1 MIVLKLLLDTNIVL
15 WTAVTS
21 KRLSREAKRIIE
33 RAESLYVSSVSIWEI
48 GIKVT
53 LGKLDVDVDELL
65 RTLTDRSFEQLPVT
79 WEHARVF
86 SWLPLHHRDPFD
98 RMLVAQAMSEPLIL
112 LTHDETLSAYGDIV
126 RVA

>member
-1 MIVLKLLLDTNIVL
+1 VIVLKILLDTNIVL

-33 RAESLYVSSVSIWEI
+33 RAESVHVSSVSIWEI
-48 GIKVT
+48 GTKVA
-53 LGKLDVDVDELL
+53 LGKLEVDVDELL
-65 RTLTDRSFEQLPVT
+65 RTLNDRSFEQLPVT

-86 SWLPLHHRDPFD
+86 SWLPVHHRDPFD

>member
-1 MIVLKLLLDTNIVL
+1 MIVLKILLDTNIVL

-33 RAESLYVSSVSIWEI
+33 RAESVHVSSVSIWEI
-48 GIKVT
+48 GTKVA
-53 LGKLDVDVDELL
+53 LGKLEVDVDELL
-65 RTLTDRSFEQLPVT
+65 RTLNDRSFEQLPVT

-86 SWLPLHHRDPFD
+86 SWLPVHHRDPFD

>member
-1 MIVLKLLLDTNIVL
+1 LDTNIVI
-15 WTAVTS
+15 WAAMGS
-21 KRLSREAKRIIE
+21 KRLSRSAE
-33 RAESLYVSSVSIWEI
+33 RAIQHADAVHVSSVSVWEI
-48 GIKVT
+48 GIKAT
-53 LGKLDVDVDELL
+53 LGKLEINVDELL
-65 RTLTDRSFEQLPVT
+65 RTLGDRGFEQLPVT

>member
-1 MIVLKLLLDTNIVL
+1 VIVLKLLLDTNIVL

-33 RAESLYVSSVSIWEI
+33 RAESVHVSSVSIWEI
-48 GIKVT
+48 GTKVA
-53 LGKLDVDVDELL
+53 LGKLEIDVDDLL
-65 RTLTDRSFEQLPVT
+65 GSLSDRNFEQLPVT

>member
-1 MIVLKLLLDTNIVL
+1 LDTNIVL

-21 KRLSREAKRIIE
+21 KRLSREAKRVIE
-33 RAESLYVSSVSIWEI
+33 RAESIHVSPVSIWEI
-48 GIKVT
+48 GIKVA
-53 LGKLDVDVDELL
+53 LGKLEVEVEELL
-65 RTLTDRSFEQLPVT
+65 RTLGDRGFEQFPVT

>member
-33 RAESLYVSSVSIWEI
+33 RAESVHVSSVSIWEI
-48 GIKVT
+48 GTKVA
-53 LGKLDVDVDELL
+53 LGKLEIDVDDLL
-65 RTLTDRSFEQLPVT
+65 GSLSDRNFEQLPVT

>member
-1 MIVLKLLLDTNIVL
+1 MG
-15 WTAVTS
+15 S
-21 KRLSREAKRIIE
+21 KRLSRDATRVIE
-33 RAESLYVSSVSIWEI
+33 RAETVYVSSVSIWEVA
-48 GIKVT
+48 IKAT
-53 LGKLDVDVDELL
+53 LGKLKLDVEDLL
-65 RTLTDRSFEQLPVT
+65 RSLNDQEFEQLPVT

-86 SWLPLHHRDPFD
+86 SWLPVHHRDPFD

>member
-1 MIVLKLLLDTNIVL
+1 VIVLKLLLDTNIVL
-15 WTAVTS
+15 WTAVAS

-48 GIKVT
+48 GIKVA
-53 LGKLDVDVDELL
+53 LGKLEVDVDELL
-65 RTLTDRSFEQLPVT
+65 RTLTDRSFEPLPVT
-79 WEHARVF
+79 WEHARVL